1 MRYLC
6 IDLGEKRTGLA
17 LGDDETKL
25 VSPIQVIVM
34 PRGDAMMQSL
44 LKSIEQQRPAALVLG
59 LPLNM
64 DGTEGP
70 ASKNVREF
78 ATQLAQHTN
87 LPIHFQDERLTSY
100 AADQQMSQTG
110 RTHKQKKEL
119 RDALAA
125 AEILRD
131 WMDEKRGR
139 GEEEKRGNAKEQ

>member
-6 IDLGEKRTGLA
+6 IDLGDKRTGIA
-17 LGDDETKL
+17 MGDDETKL

-34 PRGDAMMQSL
+34 PRG
-44 LKSIEQQRPAALVLG
+44 
-59 LPLNM
+59 
-64 DGTEGP
+64 TEGP
-70 ASKNVREF
+70 AAKSVRDFGE
-78 ATQLAQHTN
+78 QLATGTN

-100 AADQQMSQTG
+100 AADQRMAQTG

-131 WMDEKRGR
+131 FLHI
-139 GEEEKRGNAKEQ
+139 